1 MSHDPNIIKK
11 RQEYYWLGRKYE
23 EENDLPQAILAYLTY
38 SSHLAEVDQHI
49 PHQWISRFYKKL
61 GDIDKS
67 LFHLEEFAKGCTKER
82 AAKVYKK
89 IGEKY
94 LAINSTEKAISNFEQ
109 AVRNNPSIG
118 VKKKLVE
125 LKNRLL

>member
-1 MSHDPNIIKK
+1 MSHDPNVIKK

-23 EENDLPQAILAYLTY
+23 EENDLPQAIQAYLTY

-49 PHQWISRFYKKL
+49 PHQWISKFYEQL
-61 GDIDKS
+61 GDIEKS

-82 AAKVYKK
+82 AAKVYKE

-118 VKKKLVE
+118 VKKKLDE
-125 LKNRLL
+125 LKNSLL